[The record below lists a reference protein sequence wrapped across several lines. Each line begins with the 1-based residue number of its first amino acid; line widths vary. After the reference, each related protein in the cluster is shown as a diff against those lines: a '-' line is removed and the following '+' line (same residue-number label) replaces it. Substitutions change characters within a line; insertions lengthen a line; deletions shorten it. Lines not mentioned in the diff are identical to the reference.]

1 MTRKRKPALAFVPA
15 SWDSQAVKIFGPYS
29 PTTGRNRWRV
39 QLYCDGTKA
48 KKSVTFATKTEAQ
61 EFIAALRLEIEG
73 GERIT
78 VRQGIDEFIG
88 HKQASVTALSAS
100 QIAKRLISFL
110 PVDTAICSIT
120 PQIAEEIYEQ
130 QTKRIGRYGAIKAA
144 THQAALRTTKEF
156 FTFLVRKGLSKSN
169 PFANV
174 EPMGRVNCGKPQPSE
189 TQAKRLDDALFTAA
203 RQGDEGALALLVQL
217 YLGLRSS
224 EVLKL
229 EVGAV
234 EREGRKVT
242 VVRGKTRNAKR
253 SLELYPDV
261 AVLLWKLCEGRN
273 AAERVFARHLAD
285 CPKPDYMYKRLKKQ
299 CAAAGIPFFCPHS
312 LRGLH
317 SSLAVV
323 SGATSHEVA
332 RSLGHA
338 NFSTTA
344 RHYLDPS
351 ALDNARGKAFASV
364 MRGDENSQDMG
375 NFVSSL
381 TQAQRQALLTALTR

>member
-1 MTRKRKPALAFVPA
+1 MPRKLKPSLAFIPDT
-15 SWDSQAVKIFGPYS
+15 WDSQTVKIFGPYA
-29 PTTGRNRWRV
+29 PNPGRNRWRV
-39 QLYCDGTKA
+39 QLYDATGA
-48 KKSVTFATKTEAQ
+48 KKSVTFPNRTEAE
-61 EFIAALRLEIEG
+61 EFIAALRLEIDG
-73 GERIT
+73 ARIT
-78 VRQGIDEFIG
+78 IREGIDEFIA
-88 HKQASVTALSAS
+88 HKRPSVTALSAS
-100 QIAKRLISFL
+100 QIAKRLIAFL
-110 PVDTAICSIT
+110 PGDAVIRGIT
-120 PQIAEEIYEQ
+120 PVMAEEIYER
-130 QTKRIGRYGAIKAA
+130 QTRRIGKFGQIKAA
-144 THQAALRTTKEF
+144 THQAGLRTTKEF
-156 FTFLVRKGLSKSN
+156 FAFLVRKGLSKGN
-169 PFANV
+169 PFADV
-174 EPMGRVNCGKPQPSE
+174 EPIGRVNCGKPQPTE
-189 TQAKRLDDALFTAA
+189 TEAKRLDDVLFQGA
-203 RQGDEGALALLVQL
+203 RGGDEGALALLVQL

-261 AVLLWKLCEGRN
+261 AALLWKLCEGRN
-273 AAERVFARHLAD
+273 QAERVFARHLSS
-285 CPKPDYMYKRLKKQ
+285 CPKPDYMYKRLKRF
-299 CAAAGIPFFCPHS
+299 CAAAGIRSFCPHS

-332 RSLGHA
+332 KSLGHA

-344 RHYLDPS
+344 RHYLNPS

-364 MRGDENSQDMG
+364 MRGEDNPQTDIG

-381 TQAQRQALLTALTR
+381 TPTQREALLAALTK